1 MKVPYPLSPMTIGR
15 VAKRAGVGVETI
27 RFYERKGL
35 IVQPPRRNSGF
46 RYYSNT
52 DVVRVRFIQKGKEL
66 GFSLKEIADLL
77 SLEGNPQATCGDVKQ
92 RAEEKVRTIEER
104 VRDLQKMKRSLVR
117 LTAACSRGGSIE
129 DCPILDCFEA
139 RMNNTRP
146 TKRRSRSDSVV
157 TAMKGR

>member
-1 MKVPYPLSPMTIGR
+1 MTIGQ

-35 IVQPPRRNSGF
+35 LVQPPRLNSGF
-46 RYYSNT
+46 RYYSNN
-52 DVVRVRFIQKGKEL
+52 DVVHVRFIQKGKEL
-66 GFSLKEIADLL
+66 GFSLKEIAELL

-92 RAEEKVRTIEER
+92 RAEEKITTIEAR

-117 LTAACSRGGSIE
+117 LTAACSGGGSIE

-139 RMNNTRP
+139 GTNSTRP
-146 TKRRSRSDSVV
+146 SKYRIPNGSGETAKKRR
-157 TAMKGR
+157 

>member
-1 MKVPYPLSPMTIGR
+1 MTIGQ

-52 DVVRVRFIQKGKEL
+52 VVVRVRFIQKGKAL
-66 GFSLKEIADLL
+66 GFSLKEIAELL
-77 SLEGNPQATCGDVKQ
+77 ALESNPRATSGDVKQ
-92 RAEEKVRTIEER
+92 RTEEKITTIEAR

-117 LTAACSRGGSIE
+117 LNAACNGRGSIA

-139 RMNNTRP
+139 GTNTSRP
-146 TKRRSRSDSVV
+146 TTRHIQNGSGSTPKKRR
-157 TAMKGR
+157 